1 MLKSLCLLYVEYKLL
16 FATPAVYMSA
26 AFLSSSLRPPLCD
39 LSEKHLLFLSTRSSH
54 LRRAGPKTHANLM
67 QISYNWSRRRVNERQ
82 SLIICQ
88 RGALSLTSVSSNV
101 TEGQRTRNHWRH
113 RWGFRQ
119 HLPWH
124 VTARTR
130 SCAHDDVQIHTN
142 ASSSVSHT
150 HTHTREHEGWLST
163 ACVHFYNKV
172 SVEASSSYLLDK
184 TCLIVFSFNVKSS
197 CDESQPVDRGVQS
210 VWNRMPEHMG
220 QLQGGIAHCS
230 TTACRKRIRE
240 GLYSLHRFT
249 FCCCH
254 VQCSKASRIEFQ
266 VQINIKCHSLS
277 LLNLN
282 FTLFLETA

>member
-1 MLKSLCLLYVEYKLL
+1 MLRSLCLLYVEYKLL

-39 LSEKHLLFLSTRSSH
+39 LSEKHLLLLSTRSSH

-101 TEGQRTRNHWRH
+101 TEGQRTRYHWRH

-119 HLPWH
+119 HLPRH
-124 VTARTR
+124 VTARAR

-150 HTHTREHEGWLST
+150 REHEGWLST
-163 ACVHFYNKV
+163 ACVHFHNKV
-172 SVEASSSYLLDK
+172 SVEASSLYLLDK
-184 TCLIVFSFNVKSS
+184 TCLIVFFFS
-197 CDESQPVDRGVQS
+197 CKVQLRW
-210 VWNRMPEHMG
+210 V
-220 QLQGGIAHCS
+220 
-230 TTACRKRIRE
+230 T
-240 GLYSLHRFT
+240 
-249 FCCCH
+249 
-254 VQCSKASRIEFQ
+254 ASRQRSPECVKQNARAHGSTAGRYSALQHYSMQETIERG
-266 VQINIKCHSLS
+266 S
-277 LLNLN
+277 LLTSQIHLLLLSCSMQQS
-282 FTLFLETA
+282 F

>member
-16 FATPAVYMSA
+16 LATPAIYMSA

-54 LRRAGPKTHANLM
+54 LRMAGPKTHANLM

-101 TEGQRTRNHWRH
+101 TEGQQKRNHWRH

-124 VTARTR
+124 VTARAR

-142 ASSSVSHT
+142 ASSSISHT
-150 HTHTREHEGWLST
+150 HTHGSMRDDSALHVFIFIIKSEWKHLHRICWIKRVWLFS
-163 ACVHFYNKV
+163 
-172 SVEASSSYLLDK
+172 
-184 TCLIVFSFNVKSS
+184 SFNVKSS
-197 CDESQPVDRGVQS
+197 CDESRPVDRGVQS
-210 VWNRMPEHMG
+210 VCETEC
-220 QLQGGIAHCS
+220 QS
-230 TTACRKRIRE
+230 TWVNCRE
-240 GLYSLHRFT
+240 
-249 FCCCH
+249 
-254 VQCSKASRIEFQ
+254 V
-266 VQINIKCHSLS
+266 
-277 LLNLN
+277 
-282 FTLFLETA
+282 